1 MKPSTAHSPKCQK
14 KPSPRLAATS
24 PASSTPSA
32 IGLSSLR
39 DAVAAG
45 ACEKRKPP
53 NWLDRL
59 SPQQRDEI
67 EDIKKA
73 WLAGELQASCLS
85 LAISLVDNCRARGI
99 PICGVA
105 GVRAWLAKV

>member
-1 MKPSTAHSPKCQK
+1 MRVSPRSAKRRSPK
-14 KPSPRLAATS
+14 AAETS

-32 IGLSSLR
+32 TGSLSLR

-45 ACEKRKPP
+45 ACVKRKPP

-59 SPQQRDEI
+59 SARQRDEI
-67 EDIKKA
+67 EDIRRA

-85 LAISLVDNCRARGI
+85 LSISLVDNCRARGI